1 MVIENPLQMYSDLEL
16 MKRRY
21 RNGMGGGS
29 NGNNIIEDS
38 LSKEIELIM
47 TRRERL
53 EKEIVDKQRGAS
65 ICRSGSAPPT
75 VEGSLNAF
83 DSLFSTRNNFDVVG
97 VGINRNGMN
106 SHGNVISSSEEEL
119 RSHPAYHSYYY
130 SHENHNPR
138 LPPPSMSKEDWR
150 IAQRVQAFGG
160 IGDRRKEDL
169 IRNYSSKSLFSLQP
183 GSSTENGQTDL
194 VRVKSRN
201 FADQQQ
207 QQPSAE
213 WLERETDGLIGLGLG
228 EKRKSLANMIQE
240 GLGEPTPISGHL
252 SRPVSRNAFSDV
264 DPMGTPDS
272 EVTQFHSGLN
282 SIDGIHSRS
291 TTPGLVRVHSSG
303 SSLSHTFALA
313 VGSSIP
319 RSTTPESQIAARAIG
334 PGLPPVGGR
343 GSLVDQKNVLDANTF
358 NGLPSST
365 EDRASIAASLSG
377 LSLSKTRLV
386 DEVGHNLSQLKRE
399 FDVQPSFHIGMPNDH
414 SQSLQK
420 HLVKKT
426 EAVTLPIPSIYK
438 ELANKNDNLTDAS
451 VCEMNSNAQP
461 NFRKGTSAS
470 ANVYK
475 KGPYA
480 GPASF
485 DQAVRYQSTD
495 MPDRSLSGHM
505 PETYP
510 INDGQ
515 DSVNHY
521 DTGASF
527 ISSTGRSL
535 DGNRNQVRSGPQV
548 PIVDPLYVQCMQRA
562 SDYTAQAATSPTDP
576 FSGRNYSHVDMI
588 ALHRA
593 YLEALIAQQN
603 PYGMPFLD
611 KSSSLIHPYLR
622 SPAFGHSM
630 KHYRN
635 LMARS
640 IPSVVSGSPMLQ
652 NQRISSFPSMLRG
665 TTGGSLGSWLSGD
678 GEKIEES
685 YGSSLLEEFKTNKA
699 RSFELSEIVDYVVE
713 FSADQYGSRFIQTK
727 LESATVEEKN
737 KIFPKIIPHAR
748 NLMTDVF
755 GNYVIQKFFE
765 HGTESQRKEL
775 SDQLTGHVLPLSL
788 QMYGCRVIQKA
799 LEVVDVDQQTRMV
812 AELDGSIMK
821 CVRDQNGNHVIQ
833 KCIECV
839 PQDRIQFIIS
849 SFYGQVVSLST
860 HPYGCRVIQRVLE
873 HCDDV
878 KTQHIIME
886 DIMHSVCTLAQ
897 DQYGNYVVQHVLE
910 HGKPHERSAIINKL
924 SGLIVKMSQQ
934 KFASNVVEKCLTFA
948 GPEERQVLVKE
959 MLGSTEENE
968 PLQAMMKDQF
978 GNYVVQKVLETCD
991 NHSCELILS
1000 RVRVHL
1006 NTLKRY
1012 TYGKHIVARVEKL
1025 VTAGE
1030 RCIGMSSLCSA

>member
-1 MVIENPLQMYSDLEL
+1 MYSDLEV
-16 MKRRY
+16 MKRRF
-21 RNGMGGGS
+21 RNGVRVGGGS
-29 NGNNIIEDS
+29 NGNNIIEDDS

-47 TRRERL
+47 TRRKRL
-53 EKEIVDKQRGAS
+53 EKDNLDREMGAS

-97 VGINRNGMN
+97 GINRNGNYGIN
-106 SHGNVISSSEEEL
+106 SHCNGISSSEEEL

-160 IGDRRKEDL
+160 IGDRRKDEL

-183 GSSTENGQTDL
+183 GSSPENGQTDL
-194 VRVKSRN
+194 VRVKPRN

-207 QQPSAE
+207 HQASAE

-228 EKRKSLANMIQE
+228 EKRKSLAIMIQE
-240 GLGEPTPISGHL
+240 GLGEPTPVSGHL
-252 SRPVSRNAFSDV
+252 SRPVSRNAFSDI

-272 EVTQFHSGLN
+272 EVTQLHSGLN

-303 SSLSHTFALA
+303 SSLSHTFASA

-319 RSTTPESQIAARAIG
+319 RSTTPESKLAVRAIG
-334 PGLPPVGGR
+334 PGLPPVGR
-343 GSLVDQKNVLDANTF
+343 RDSLVDQKNVLEANTF
-358 NGLPSST
+358 DGLSSST
-365 EDRASIAASLSG
+365 EDHASIAASLSG

-386 DEVGHNLSQLKRE
+386 DEVGHGLSQIKRE
-399 FDVQPSFHIGMPNDH
+399 FDGQPSFHIGMPNGH
-414 SQSLQK
+414 NQSLQK

-426 EAVTLPIPSIYK
+426 EAVTLPIPPIYK

-451 VCEMNSNAQP
+451 VSEMSSYAQS

-470 ANVYK
+470 ANMYK

-480 GPASF
+480 RSASF
-485 DQAVRYQSTD
+485 DRTVHYQSTD
-495 MPDRSLSGHM
+495 MPDKSLSVHM

-510 INDGQ
+510 INQGQ
-515 DSVNHY
+515 DSVNHFY
-521 DTGASF
+521 TGASF
-527 ISSTGRSL
+527 ISSMGRSL
-535 DGNRNQVRSGPQV
+535 DGNRNQVSSGPQV
-548 PIVDPLYVQCMQRA
+548 LIVDPLYVQVMQRA
-562 SDYTAQAATSPTDP
+562 SDYTAHAATSPTDP
-576 FSGRNYSHVDMI
+576 FSGRNHSHADMI
-588 ALHRA
+588 AVQRA
-593 YLEALIAQQN
+593 YLEALIAQHN

-611 KSSSLIHPYLR
+611 KSSSLTHPHLR

-630 KHYRN
+630 KHSRN

-640 IPSVVSGSPMLQ
+640 IPPVVSGSPMLQ

-678 GEKIEES
+678 GEKLEES
-685 YGSSLLEEFKTNKA
+685 YGSSSLEEFKTNKT

-775 SDQLTGHVLPLSL
+775 SDQLTGHVLPLSF
-788 QMYGCRVIQKA
+788 QMYGCRVIQK
-799 LEVVDVDQQTRMV
+799 
-812 AELDGSIMK
+812 
-821 CVRDQNGNHVIQ
+821 
-833 KCIECV
+833 
-839 PQDRIQFIIS
+839 
-849 SFYGQVVSLST
+849 
-860 HPYGCRVIQRVLE
+860 
-873 HCDDV
+873 
-878 KTQHIIME
+878 
-886 DIMHSVCTLAQ
+886 
-897 DQYGNYVVQHVLE
+897 
-910 HGKPHERSAIINKL
+910 
-924 SGLIVKMSQQ
+924 
-934 KFASNVVEKCLTFA
+934 
-948 GPEERQVLVKE
+948 
-959 MLGSTEENE
+959 
-968 PLQAMMKDQF
+968 
-978 GNYVVQKVLETCD
+978 
-991 NHSCELILS
+991 
-1000 RVRVHL
+1000 
-1006 NTLKRY
+1006 
-1012 TYGKHIVARVEKL
+1012 
-1025 VTAGE
+1025 
-1030 RCIGMSSLCSA
+1030 